1 MKVKATLK
9 QIAKELGVSV
19 STVSKALSDSPEIS
33 ESTKVKIKE
42 FATLKNYKPNS
53 IAKNL
58 KNQRT
63 NTLGI
68 IIPNI
73 LNPFFAKVFSGIE
86 KRALE
91 RGYNVITGISN
102 ESQKKEEMM
111 MEMLNNGTIDGFI
124 ISLAEETQSEKKYA
138 HIKDILNSG
147 TPIVMFDRVADE
159 IKCDKVIVDDF
170 DSAFD
175 ATNHLINIGCRKI
188 ALLSTIDNLSVGKL
202 RLEGF
207 IKAIES
213 RNQSVDEELIILE
226 NDIDVFETKLKDLLY
241 SNKID
246 AIFALNEVAS
256 TVAFKLVLK
265 KGFKI
270 PEDINIIGFADGVWS
285 KRLTPSLSTVSQHAP
300 EIGENAANLLIDRLE
315 DKSDNEIPEYKTIV
329 IKTELRQ
336 RESTRKL

>member
-9 QIAKELGVSV
+9 QIAKELEVSV

-33 ESTKVKIKE
+33 EATKIKIKE
-42 FATLKNYKPNS
+42 FAALKNYKPNS

-63 NTLGI
+63 NTLGV

-102 ESQKKEEMM
+102 ESQKKEEQVMD
-111 MEMLNNGTIDGFI
+111 MLNNGTIDGFI
-124 ISLAEETQSEKKYA
+124 ISLSEETQSEKKYT
-138 HIKDILNSG
+138 HIKEVLNSG

-175 ATNHLINIGCRKI
+175 ATNHLIKIGCRNI

-202 RLEGF
+202 RVEGF
-207 IKAIES
+207 KKAIADK
-213 RNQSVDEELIILE
+213 NQVVKEDLLILE
-226 NDIDVFETKLKDLLY
+226 NDIDVLESKLKELLC
-241 SNKID
+241 SKKID
-246 AIFALNEVAS
+246 GIFALNELA
-256 TVAFKLVLK
+256 TTTAFRLVLK
-265 KGFKI
+265 KGYKV
-270 PEDINIIGFADGVWS
+270 PEEINFIGFADGVWS

-300 EIGENAANLLIDRLE
+300 EIGKNAADLLIDRLE
-315 DKSDNEIPEYKTIV
+315 DKTEKEIPEYKTIV

-336 RESTRKL
+336 RESTIKI